1 MKKIYFNIISLMM
14 AAISFSSCSDWLDIN
29 PSDEIKEE
37 FLFNNGDGF
46 QTALN
51 GIYRQMAS
59 FSLYGSNL
67 TWGIV
72 DAWGQAYSLEKAPT
86 SGAGQAMHKIAG
98 LKFSNSQLTPT
109 TDKMWNIHSLCQLLS
124 CLR

>member
-67 TWGIV
+67 MFGDRLKLMPRHCKVFVNAI
-72 DAWGQAYSLEKAPT
+72 QN
-86 SGAGQAMHKIAG
+86 KIKQRYGKNEIGRA
-98 LKFSNSQLTPT
+98 
-109 TDKMWNIHSLCQLLS
+109 HV
-124 CLR
+124 